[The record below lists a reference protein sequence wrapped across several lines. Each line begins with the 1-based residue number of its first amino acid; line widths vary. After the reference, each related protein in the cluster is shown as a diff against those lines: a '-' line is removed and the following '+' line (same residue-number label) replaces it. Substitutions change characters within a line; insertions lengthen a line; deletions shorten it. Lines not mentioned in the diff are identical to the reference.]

1 MNQFLKKNRALA
13 LVAVAQGAIC
23 FIAATSPAEGLAQVA
38 TGRVTAPA
46 ASLPNLGDGS
56 DMTPGSE
63 RTLGDRIARELYRDA
78 DYVDDA
84 VLMEYVQGIWQPL
97 LAAARQS
104 GDLSPELDEAYAWE
118 ILLGRDRSV
127 NAFALPGAYFGLH
140 LGLIGVVSSRDE
152 LASVM
157 AHELSHVTQRHIAR
171 MMTRQSQQAP
181 WLLGAMVLGIL
192 AASKNPGAANA
203 MIVGGQAVGAQSQLN
218 FSRDMEREAD
228 RVGFGVAGQA
238 GFAPQGFVSM
248 FAKLQQSS
256 RLNDSDNFPYLRS
269 HPLST
274 ERMADMQSRIDQADG
289 EPSDRP
295 SSRKNLQEMDH
306 AMVSARARVLS
317 NSAVG
322 ALRNWATE
330 VEPASMGRM
339 SAAQQ
344 AGALYGAVLAAVR
357 FRDYPQ
363 AQALWRRLNERVRS
377 DAAAERLAHL
387 LGVELLL
394 AQGDSAGAI
403 RLLGD
408 TGATPDTRGRA
419 VLFLEAQAW
428 VQATSTDAA
437 EATEART
444 HPKDGKATSGLARSI
459 QNLQTWVANN
469 PRDAQAW
476 QLLASAYAA
485 QGRTL
490 SSIRAQ
496 AEVNVA
502 QLDYSAALSRFKTAQ
517 DWARKN
523 GAGTDHYEASIV
535 DTRTR
540 QVELLVREQALE
552 R

>member
-1 MNQFLKKNRALA
+1 M
-13 LVAVAQGAIC
+13 QGAILC
-23 FIAATSPAEGLAQVA
+23 IATFSSAGGLAQVV
-38 TGRVTAPA
+38 TGRGTAPA

-56 DMTPGSE
+56 DMTIGSE

-84 VLMEYVQGIWQPL
+84 ILMEYVQGIWQPL
-97 LAAARQS
+97 LAAARQR

-140 LGLIGVVSSRDE
+140 LGLVGVVSSRDE
-152 LASVM
+152 LASVL

-181 WLLGAMVLGIL
+181 WLIGAMVLGIL

-228 RVGFGVAGQA
+228 RMGFGIAGQA

-269 HPLST
+269 HPLSS
-274 ERMADMQSRIDQADG
+274 ERMADMQSRIDQVSGDPNERATL
-289 EPSDRP
+289 
-295 SSRKNLQEMDH
+295 RKNVQEMDH

-317 NSAVG
+317 NPAVG
-322 ALRNWATE
+322 ALRNWAAE
-330 VEPASMGRM
+330 VEPAAMGRM
-339 SAAQQ
+339 TAAQQ
-344 AGALYGAVLAAVR
+344 AAALYGAVLAAIR

-363 AQALWRRLNERVRS
+363 AQVLWRRLNDRVRH

-394 AQGDSAGAI
+394 AQGDSGGAI

-408 TGATPDTRGRA
+408 TGGTPDTRGRA

-428 VQATSTDAA
+428 LQATPTDASA
-437 EATEART
+437 APEARAI
-444 HPKDGKATSGLARSI
+444 PKDAKAAGGLARSI
-459 QNLQTWVANN
+459 QNLQTWVATN

-490 SSIRAQ
+490 SAIRAQ

-502 QLDYSAALSRFKTAQ
+502 QLDYPAALSRFKAAQ
-517 DWARKN
+517 DWARKS

-540 QVELLVREQALE
+540 KVELMVREQALE

>member
-1 MNQFLKKNRALA
+1 MIKNKHALA
-13 LVAVAQGAIC
+13 LVK
-23 FIAATSPAEGLAQVA
+23 SAQVA
-38 TGRVTAPA
+38 IIVVAACVSGSVFAQISKERVTTSSSA
-46 ASLPNLGDGS
+46 LPNLGDGT
-56 DMTPGSE
+56 DMSPSAE
-63 RTLGDRIARELYRDA
+63 RSLGDRIARELYRDA

-84 VLMEYVQGIWQPL
+84 ILMEYVQGIWQPL
-97 LAAARQS
+97 LAAARQR
-104 GDLSPELDEAYAWE
+104 GDLSPEMDDAYAWQ

-140 LGLIGVVSSRDE
+140 LGLIGVVTSRDE
-152 LASVM
+152 LASVL

-171 MMTRQSQQAP
+171 MMARQSQQAP
-181 WLLGAMVLGIL
+181 WLLGAMILGVL
-192 AASKNPGAANA
+192 AASKSPGAANA

-228 RVGFGVAGQA
+228 RAGFGVAGQA

-274 ERMADMQSRIDQADG
+274 ERIADMQSRIEQPDADATF
-289 EPSDRP
+289 PSV
-295 SSRKNLQEMDH
+295 SRKNVQEMDH

-330 VEPASMGRM
+330 VEPGPMGRM
-339 SAAQQ
+339 TPAQQ
-344 AGALYGAVLAAVR
+344 TAALYGAVLAAVK
-357 FRDYPQ
+357 FRDYDE
-363 AQALWRRLNERVRS
+363 AQILWQRLTERVRGEAS
-377 DAAAERLAHL
+377 SERLAHF

-394 AQGDSAGAI
+394 AKGDSSGALQMLGKAGRSDA
-403 RLLGD
+403 
-408 TGATPDTRGRA
+408 ATNRPK
-419 VLFLEAQAW
+419 LFLTAQAW
-428 VQATSTDAA
+428 LQGVTQAQSESARA
-437 EATEART
+437 SRRVGATAS
-444 HPKDGKATSGLARSI
+444 SGLAASI
-459 QNLQTWVANN
+459 QELQTWVASN

-476 QLLASAYAA
+476 QLLASAYAE

-502 QLDYSAALSRFKTAQ
+502 HLDYPAALSRFKTAQ

-540 QVELLVREQALE
+540 EVELLVREQALE